1 MIDGPIHHVGVVV
14 EAIEESVA
22 RYEKLTGRVAS
33 AVVELPSMGIRLAFV
48 GSLELIEPT
57 SPDGPVGRFLVA
69 RGAGLHHIAF
79 AVDDLAAT
87 MEKMIS
93 SGVRFVDE
101 TPRVGAEG
109 HLIAFLHPDSTGE
122 SLIELVQ
129 ADPRHSISEKA

>member
-1 MIDGPIHHVGVVV
+1 MIDGP
-14 EAIEESVA
+14 
-22 RYEKLTGRVAS
+22 
-33 AVVELPSMGIRLAFV
+33 
-48 GSLELIEPT
+48 
-57 SPDGPVGRFLVA
+57 SPDSPVGRFLVA